1 MLLPKAVAEGVRDGT
16 VTAVFRRWELPRV
29 RAGSTQLTAAGIVRF
44 DEVDEI
50 PGPDSLTDADARST
64 GLADAASLRARLA
77 PGAIRGGPRGSRCG
91 DRVFRIRVSYAG
103 ADPRLSLRE
112 QVPDG
117 SELAAVSA
125 VVAKLDTGRRSG
137 PWTTEI
143 LCWIRDHP
151 GVVSTQLAAR
161 LGREVAPMKADIRK
175 LKALGL
181 TISLTVGYQL
191 SPRGVAYLTSI
202 LTG

>member
-1 MLLPKAVAEGVRDGT
+1 
-16 VTAVFRRWELPRV
+16 
-29 RAGSTQLTAAGIVRF
+29 
-44 DEVDEI
+44 
-50 PGPDSLTDADARST
+50 
-64 GLADAASLRARLA
+64 
-77 PGAIRGGPRGSRCG
+77 
-91 DRVFRIRVSYAG
+91 
-103 ADPRLSLRE
+103 
-112 QVPDG
+112 
-117 SELAAVSA
+117 VSA